1 MERIDGKCP
10 QCGEITKVIP
20 ERETCFCSKCR
31 AQINVQESIR
41 LLQKAGDTPP
51 TVGNQPVRAEIRTS
65 TAKRREERERQ
76 ADAKARATDVAQRI
90 NDMFQLCSSE
100 QDFLMLRSQILNM
113 NIAENEK
120 AELLSALDAATKQRL
135 QTTFDLAAQ
144 YAEANES
151 PASLIL
157 GCIVI
162 IATGLAINYFFTMKW
177 PGIIAGVLVALALL
191 GKLMAKGDKR
201 KMEECK
207 KAVELLQKYREA
219 GYKI

>member
-1 MERIDGKCP
+1 MTKVDGKCP
-10 QCGEITKVIP
+10 QCGEMTKVNT
-20 ERETCFCSKCR
+20 EKEFCFCGKCG
-31 AQINVQESIR
+31 AQIDVQKSIQ
-41 LLQKAGDTPP
+41 LLQEAESTRP
-51 TVGNQPVRAEIRTS
+51 TVGSEPVRSGMRTS
-65 TAKRREERERQ
+65 TSQKREERERQ
-76 ADAKARATDVAQRI
+76 AATKARAADVAKRI
-90 NDMFQLCSSE
+90 DDMMQLCSNE
-100 QDFLMLRSQILNM
+100 QDFLMLRAQILNM

-135 QTTFDLAAQ
+135 QTAFELAAQ

-162 IATGLAINYFFTMKW
+162 IAIGLAINYFFTMKW
-177 PGIIAGVLVALALL
+177 PGIIAGALVALALL
-191 GKLMAKGDKR
+191 GKLTAKGDKR
-201 KMEECK
+201 KMEECR